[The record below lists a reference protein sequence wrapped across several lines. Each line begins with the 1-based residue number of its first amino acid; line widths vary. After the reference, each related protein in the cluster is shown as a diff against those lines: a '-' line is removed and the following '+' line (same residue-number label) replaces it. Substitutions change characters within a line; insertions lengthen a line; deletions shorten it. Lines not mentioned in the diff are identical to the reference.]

1 MHALSNGKI
10 IITPYGGR
18 IEYNIAGTA
27 LVVHLKDADKVQRGK
42 RWSQVMY
49 LYYLIGWKIDACQ
62 EMTNQQLLE
71 KDKSF
76 ILALDGDV
84 DFVFSG

>member
-1 MHALSNGKI
+1 M
-10 IITPYGGR
+10 T
-18 IEYNIAGTA
+18 NIY
-27 LVVHLKDADKVQRGK
+27 LIDADKVQRGK

-84 DFVFSG
+84 DFVWLSYRHIRHVCTRLYCILSFILS